1 MIIDKLQNA
10 EKYYSV
16 DPGIEFVLRYLKEHE
31 SEMKENPF
39 GVTKFT
45 DRVQGKCIAYQTV
58 VGSRKWESHL
68 EFTDLQY
75 MLKGT
80 ERIGFNHEENMVN
93 SKKQEGKDQ
102 IVHEGSGDRIL
113 LPEGYFM
120 ILFPGEVHMSKL
132 ADGASARV
140 EKAAFK
146 IRLE

>member
-1 MIIDKLQNA
+1 MIIDKLEYASRYYGLNYNLDYVLKYLVEH
-10 EKYYSV
+10 EK
-16 DPGIEFVLRYLKEHE
+16 ELKE
-31 SEMKENPF
+31 SPIGITRFTENI
-39 GVTKFT
+39 
-45 DRVQGKCIAYQTV
+45 QGKCIAYNTV
-58 VGSRKWESHL
+58 VGSRKWESHE

-102 IVHEGSGDRIL
+102 ILHEGDGDKIL
-113 LPEGYFM
+113 LPEGYFI

-132 ADGASARV
+132 ADGPSTCV

-146 IRLE
+146 IRL